1 MSFKIVL
8 LPPDVDAS
16 WPAKIQQA
24 IPGAVAKA
32 FEEAQDALTD
42 MADADAAYGTVP
54 PALFARA
61 KRLRWICAARAGLGG
76 AWFYDA
82 LVQSDVVVTNMRGSY
97 NEHLATHAVTFLL
110 AFARRFDFYL
120 PQTRW
125 QRGPTMLHLPDMTV
139 LIVGVGG
146 SGSAASAQCAAFGMR
161 VLGCDPRTPA
171 PAPGMAEL
179 FPPATLP
186 DRIGE
191 ADFVLVTVPESPDTV
206 GLFNAALFARMK
218 PGAYFINISRG
229 GVVVTADLLAALRS
243 GQLAGAGL
251 DVVAPEPLP
260 PESPLWAMPNVL
272 ITPHVAI
279 HGAPYRQQWEEL
291 LLENCRRFAAGEP
304 LLNVVDKNKWY

>member
-291 LLENCRRFAAGEP
+291 LLENCRRFAAGAP

>member
-61 KRLRWICAARAGLGG
+61 TRLRWICAARAGLGG

-179 FPPATLP
+179 FPPAMLP

-279 HGAPYRQQWEEL
+279 HGAPYRQKWEEL

-304 LLNVVDKNKWY
+304 LLNVVDKSKWY

>member
-291 LLENCRRFAAGEP
+291 LLENCRRFAAGAP
-304 LLNVVDKNKWY
+304 LLNVVDKSKWY

>member
-8 LPPDVDAS
+8 LGGDVDDS
-16 WPAKIQQA
+16 WPQKIRQA
-24 IPGAVAKA
+24 VPGVAVKA
-32 FEEAQDALTD
+32 FRDSQDALAD
-42 MADADAAYGTVP
+42 IEDADAAYGTVP
-54 PALFARA
+54 PELLARA
-61 KRLRWICAARAGLGG
+61 TKLRWICAARAGLGG
-76 AWFYDA
+76 DWFYEA
-82 LVQSDVVVTNMRGSY
+82 LVKSDVVVTNMRGSY
-97 NEHLATHAVTFLL
+97 NEHLSTHAVTFLL

-120 PQTRW
+120 PQKRW

-146 SGSAASAQCAAFGMR
+146 SGHEASKQCAAFGMR
-161 VLGCDPRTPA
+161 VLGCDPRTTE

-179 FPPATLP
+179 FTPNRLP

-206 GLFNAALFARMK
+206 GMFNAALFARMK
-218 PGAYFINISRG
+218 PGTYFINISRG
-229 GVVVTADLLAALRS
+229 GVVVTEDLIAALRS

-260 PESPLWAMPNVL
+260 SEHPLWAMSNVL

-279 HGAPYRQQWEEL
+279 HGAPYRQKWEAM
-291 LLENCRRFAAGEP
+291 LLENCRHFAAGAP
-304 LLNVVDKNKWY
+304 LLNVVDKRKWY